1 MQSTYLATYAQQ
13 KNVNETEAFL
23 YLRLDPLP
31 LIPITID
38 ELKQH
43 LRIDQSLEQV
53 SYLNMILASVTHAAE
68 EYMSMTC
75 LPTKWRTYR
84 NNFNANAFELR
95 KGYFQTL
102 QSFKYIDNIT
112 NLLVDVDSTVYQA
125 VAKDYFGQIIL
136 KSDQRFPYGMI
147 SSQDNAIVIEFTS
160 GLTTT
165 PIIFGQ
171 RYPDLKFAM
180 LQHCAFY
187 YENRGNDVAVNA
199 SSGANALPQMILEV
213 YERYKAPMIFG
224 GMIFNTNVSNI

>member
-1 MQSTYLATYAQQ
+1 
-13 KNVNETEAFL
+13 
-23 YLRLDPLP
+23 
-31 LIPITID
+31 
-38 ELKQH
+38 
-43 LRIDQSLEQV
+43 
-53 SYLNMILASVTHAAE
+53 
-68 EYMSMTC
+68 
-75 LPTKWRTYR
+75 
-84 NNFNANAFELR
+84 
-95 KGYFQTL
+95 
-102 QSFKYIDNIT
+102 
-112 NLLVDVDSTVYQA
+112 
-125 VAKDYFGQIIL
+125 
-136 KSDQRFPYGMI
+136 MI